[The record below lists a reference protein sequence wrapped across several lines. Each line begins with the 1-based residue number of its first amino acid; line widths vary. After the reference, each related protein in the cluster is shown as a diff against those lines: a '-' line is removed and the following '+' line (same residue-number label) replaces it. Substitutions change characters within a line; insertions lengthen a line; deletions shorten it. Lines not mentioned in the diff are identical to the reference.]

1 MPKTKHQR
9 DKERW
14 LREFRA
20 DVHKRLKFKPN
31 PKEMKQ
37 ACDIALKWARKGKS
51 PSEMAEKACAGKLT
65 NPPKKWHKKQAR
77 KYKKRLAA
85 DTREGHDA
93 ADYWQGAA
101 SAETAALAW
110 HRNPKVKGYG
120 QVSKRWKA
128 GYDAARKD
136 ARRGIPPKRET
147 SWGDKGYAG
156 GYTVGYTEERQR
168 QWGKVMR
175 GAGYRFNPSR
185 EYHQLARDIYNDR
198 AVAAELQAHSTPGKY
213 EQFLHWE
220 GAATAE
226 ERALGQDP
234 REHYGELSDGE
245 RSVLRKARMRRN
257 PDNRR
262 PWYWECEE
270 CGFITP
276 RSPRSKARDL
286 GPCCR
291 CGSTAW
297 RKGTRAKSPGG
308 GRPEMRR
315 NPLMMIMENPGEF
328 FPEALLSVVDM
339 APGNTDYAK
348 WHGLT
353 EDQIVNLYN
362 LAMQDRLWGSSK
374 KLRAK
379 INRYA
384 AHHGGTVKHAW
395 HKFSASEIGEI
406 LNDARYEVAHSIR
419 VRKNPGRRRMRR
431 NSVDVESEDE
441 RRWEEY
447 QDRLEAQARSEL
459 ANKYGKHATIFVHED
474 GSLEV
479 YPSKGSRSAV
489 NIPGYA
495 EPYVPYEGNPR
506 RRVAGNSRRSR
517 MRRNY
522 PAPRILTDVTTENY
536 FDVADGLYWFCMEWH
551 SGQGSRL
558 YAVGSNLGFR
568 PAPSARGPEG
578 ETAREVYDE
587 LNQMAETNYKDAEDE
602 AERLARA
609 VKRSYVMTS
618 NPRRRGARRP
628 RVRRRR

>member
-110 HRNPKVKGYG
+110 RGNAPKKYH
-120 QVSKRWKA
+120 
-128 GYDAARKD
+128 
-136 ARRGIPPKRET
+136 
-147 SWGDKGYAG
+147 
-156 GYTVGYTEERQR
+156 
-168 QWGKVMR
+168 WGKWLDYMKERDEAETR
-175 GAGYRFNPSR
+175 GDSPA
-185 EYHQLARDIYNDR
+185 QLKAEGMMQ
-198 AVAAELQAHSTPGKY
+198 AAADSLAY
-213 EQFLHWE
+213 
-220 GAATAE
+220 
-226 ERALGQDP
+226 
-234 REHYGELSDGE
+234 
-245 RSVLRKARMRRN
+245 RRN
-257 PDNRR
+257 PDNVR

-315 NPLMMIMENPGEF
+315 NPKVKGYGQVSKRWKAGYDAARKDARRGISPKRETSWGDKGYAGGYTVGYTEERQRQWGKVMRGAGYRFNPQRKKPASLFQPEGLITYDEMGNWYVVQSDTEIPQDQLFDLAKSGDSRVFGPFARDTEAKAFLYEDHKEPSRYRRNPLMMIMENPG
-328 FPEALLSVVDM
+328 P
-339 APGNTDYAK
+339 
-348 WHGLT
+348 
-353 EDQIVNLYN
+353 
-362 LAMQDRLWGSSK
+362 
-374 KLRAK
+374 
-379 INRYA
+379 
-384 AHHGGTVKHAW
+384 
-395 HKFSASEIGEI
+395 
-406 LNDARYEVAHSIR
+406 
-419 VRKNPGRRRMRR
+419 
-431 NSVDVESEDE
+431 
-441 RRWEEY
+441 
-447 QDRLEAQARSEL
+447 
-459 ANKYGKHATIFVHED
+459 
-474 GSLEV
+474 
-479 YPSKGSRSAV
+479 
-489 NIPGYA
+489 
-495 EPYVPYEGNPR
+495 
-506 RRVAGNSRRSR
+506 R

-522 PAPRILTDVTTENY
+522 PAPRILTDVATENY

-551 SGQGSRL
+551 SGGGSRL

-587 LNQMAETNYKDAEDE
+587 LNQMAETNYRDAEDE